1 MSPLFALLNFGSL
14 AGLALLLWI
23 FWIPAWQRRR
33 AEAPLR
39 TELRAR
45 PAVDFSTKVMS
56 KALLLGSDLPMR
68 DFLNLTVRGDAFE
81 ISHRKQSARVAF
93 GREYCFRAADTTVTT
108 ARSQMQDWIV
118 VQGLPASRNNRV
130 WITNR
135 GELAPIWDALVR
147 AGAQPAS
154 PPPR

>member
-1 MSPLFALLNFGSL
+1 LPASLQIGCGPAARCAKIREESPRYPWSPMSPLLALPNFGSI

-68 DFLNLTVRGDAFE
+68 DSS
-81 ISHRKQSARVAF
+81 I
-93 GREYCFRAADTTVTT
+93 
-108 ARSQMQDWIV
+108 
-118 VQGLPASRNNRV
+118 
-130 WITNR
+130 
-135 GELAPIWDALVR
+135 
-147 AGAQPAS
+147 
-154 PPPR
+154 